1 MKTMRKK
8 SATKRQVIKQ
18 KKKILQKVIYGENV
32 AADFSNVI
40 GCNSQ

>member
-18 KKKILQKVIYGENV
+18 KKILQKVIYGENV

>member
-8 SATKRQVIKQ
+8 SATKRQAIKQ
-18 KKKILQKVIYGENV
+18 KKILQKVIYGENV